1 MTPVALVTGGAVRIG
16 RAITLGLA
24 EAGYDVVVNYHSSEA
39 PARELAVLL
48 GERGRQALLAQGDV
62 SDPAAV
68 RRMGGAVRER
78 FGSLNVLVNSAANF
92 FATSLLDIESD
103 EWDRVLGVNLKGPHL
118 MVRELAPLLDESQ
131 GAVVNIADHM
141 GLEPWVRYAHHSVSK
156 AALVHLTRIQ
166 ARALAPRVRVNAIAP
181 GLVLA
186 PDDVNDAQI
195 AGEIGK
201 TPLGRAGTPDDVVSA
216 VLFLVRSSYITGQ
229 LIVADGGRTLGGPAG
244 R

>member
-1 MTPVALVTGGAVRIG
+1 MAPVALVTGGAVRIG

-39 PARELAVLL
+39 PARELEVLL
-48 GERGRQALLAQGDV
+48 RERGRQALLVQGDV
-62 SDPAAV
+62 SDPADV
-68 RRMGGAVRER
+68 RRMGDALRDR
-78 FGSLNVLVNSAANF
+78 FGRLDVLVNSASNF
-92 FATSLLDIESD
+92 LSTSLLDIESD

-118 MVRELAPLLDESQ
+118 TVREFAPLLDEAE

-156 AALVHLTRIQ
+156 AGVVHLTRVQ
-166 ARALAPRVRVNAIAP
+166 ALALAPRVRVNAIAP

-186 PDDVNDAQI
+186 PEGMDEVQI
-195 AGEIGK
+195 GAEIEA
-201 TPLGRAGTPDDVVSA
+201 TPLGRSGTPDDVVST

-229 LIVADGGRTLGGPAG
+229 VIVVDGGRTLGGSP
-244 R
+244 